1 MTATKKTATKPAA
14 ERAPLPQSGWVAT
27 RTLRVGH
34 GFIHGG
40 EIFPDVPT
48 PALVS
53 AGWIE
58 RGTGTQPSD
67 PLGGVF
73 DDDQAAAIREALG
86 LTADGAPAAA
96 AAPEPE
102 A

>member
-1 MTATKKTATKPAA
+1 MAATKKAATKKAV

-40 EIFPDVPT
+40 EIFPDTPT

-73 DDDQAAAIREALG
+73 DDAEAAAIRTALAEA
-86 LTADGAPAAA
+86 A
-96 AAPEPE
+96 EE
-102 A
+102 